1 MENKQQHLH
10 FYSVLGLV
18 VIGFSWGFGFV
29 ALDWCERIPAFMI
42 MAIRFFMAAALL
54 AVIFWKHLKYI
65 DKELLKSGVIIG
77 LFMFLCYACAGFG
90 IRFTTTSRTAFFSC
104 LGAICVPMLNFFF
117 FKIKMTRKAIF
128 CVVVCLIGVYSISMG
143 GSMDLGFNFGDML
156 CLLASIFGASQVIAV
171 ERLGKHHDIFA
182 LATVELFTIT
192 VLSVLMSLITGEK
205 YPGNIT
211 PLEIGSLLFIG
222 VICSALCFVLQMAS
236 QKHVP
241 ANRVGLILTLEPVVG
256 AVASVLLLGDVLG
269 LFGIVG
275 GVLIVASIIISETS
289 TGSESQGEAEEQILL
304 K

>member
-1 MENKQQHLH
+1 
-10 FYSVLGLV
+10 
-18 VIGFSWGFGFV
+18 
-29 ALDWCERIPAFMI
+29 
-42 MAIRFFMAAALL
+42 
-54 AVIFWKHLKYI
+54 
-65 DKELLKSGVIIG
+65 
-77 LFMFLCYACAGFG
+77 
-90 IRFTTTSRTAFFSC
+90 
-104 LGAICVPMLNFFF
+104 
-117 FKIKMTRKAIF
+117 
-128 CVVVCLIGVYSISMG
+128 
-143 GSMDLGFNFGDML
+143 
-156 CLLASIFGASQVIAV
+156 
-171 ERLGKHHDIFA
+171 
-182 LATVELFTIT
+182 
-192 VLSVLMSLITGEK
+192 MSLITGEK